1 MNRKLWYAVLVSILL
16 VAGCSK
22 EKAEQEPTNED
33 KNPSGAEVEESDEL
47 NGQDPVE
54 DGADQT
60 IEMDNK
66 PPLFDM
72 ENGNLVVYGMKL
84 GDSPSTAEAIWGKP
98 EIVEEENTIHGET
111 YFNYPEAK
119 MTIGYYEDKL
129 TFLAVEADEKA
140 LQEITDKFQGDHYRT
155 PEGDAEF
162 FFVPENG
169 QLLIYGVANS
179 ADGDAEVRLLMSDEN
194 FFYYVD
200 EGIYEK
206 VE

>member
-1 MNRKLWYAVLVSILL
+1 MNRKLWFSLLVSMLL
-16 VAGCSK
+16 VAGCAQK
-22 EKAEQEPTNED
+22 KAEQEPANEE
-33 KNPSGAEVEESDEL
+33 NPSGVAVDESEELD
-47 NGQDPVE
+47 GQDPAE
-54 DGADQT
+54 DSGDQT
-60 IEMDNK
+60 IELDNK

-72 ENGNLVVYGMKL
+72 EDGNLFVYGMKL
-84 GDSPSTAEAIWGKP
+84 GDSPSTAEEIWGKP
-98 EIVEEENTIHGET
+98 EILEEENTIHGET
-111 YFNYPEAK
+111 YHHYPAAK

-129 TFLAVEADEKA
+129 TFIAVESGEKD

-169 QLLIYGVANS
+169 QLLIYGTANG